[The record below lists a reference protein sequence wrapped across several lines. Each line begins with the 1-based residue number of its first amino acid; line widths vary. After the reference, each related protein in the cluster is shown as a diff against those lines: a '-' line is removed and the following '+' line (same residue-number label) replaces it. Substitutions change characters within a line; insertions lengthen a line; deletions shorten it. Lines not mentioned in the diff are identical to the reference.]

1 MPCIFKNLSAGR
13 RRLSKITQ
21 LISMFMKGNLFWQKN
36 FIGGEWL
43 DKKEKI
49 SVFNPANHNLIGTVP
64 SCDGEDVKNVITVAK
79 NAFDKWKKL
88 AGKERAKILKN
99 WYELILKNQ
108 EDLAKILTTEQGK
121 PLAEARGEI
130 IYGANFVEWFAEEA
144 KRNYGDTIPA
154 PKQNQKIITQLEP
167 VGVVAA
173 ITPWNFP
180 SAMIT
185 RKAAAAMAAGC
196 AVILKPSELT
206 PFSALALAALAKE
219 AGVPDGVFNVINGD
233 PQIIGAEFCRNEL
246 VRKISFTGST
256 RVGKLLNEQCAKDL
270 KRVSLELGGSAPF
283 IVFADAD
290 LDKAI
295 NGLMRAKYRNGGQAC
310 TCVNRIFVEEKIHD
324 EFVKK
329 LLLEIKKL
337 KIGNGLEGMPNMGP
351 MISVAA
357 VKKVERLVE
366 DAIKNGAKCEIG
378 GKIIENL
385 GSQFF
390 APTLLTEVSSDMQI
404 AREEIF
410 GAVAAI
416 QKFTTEEE
424 VIKKSNDTDY
434 GLGSYLYTSDNAR
447 IWRICDALEFGMVAV
462 NDCSFATEVAPFGG
476 IKNSGFGREG
486 SRLGILEFSQVKT
499 LHWSF

>member
-1 MPCIFKNLSAGR
+1 MHIYKNLNGR
-13 RRLSKITQ
+13 RRGLSKVSQ
-21 LISMFMKGNLFWQKN
+21 LISIFMKTPLFREKN

-49 SVFNPANHNLIGTVP
+49 SVFNPANQSLIGKVP
-64 SCDGEDVKNVITVAK
+64 SCDAKDVKNAITVAK
-79 NAFDKWKKL
+79 NAFEKWKKL

-108 EDLAKILTTEQGK
+108 EELAEILTTEQGK

-144 KRNYGDTIPA
+144 KRNCGEMIPA

-196 AVILKPSELT
+196 VVILKPSELT
-206 PFSALALAALAKE
+206 PFSALALAVLAKE
-219 AGVPDGVFNVINGD
+219 AGVPNGVFNVINGD
-233 PQIIGAEFCRNEL
+233 AQTIGEEFCRNKL

-256 RVGKLLNEQCAKDL
+256 RVGKLLNQQCAEDL

-295 NGLMRAKYRNGGQAC
+295 TGLMHAKYRNGGQAC
-310 TCVNRIFVEEKIHD
+310 TCVNRIFVEDKIHD
-324 EFVKK
+324 EFVEK
-329 LLLEIKKL
+329 LLAEVRKL
-337 KIGNGLEGMPNMGP
+337 KVGDGFEGSPNMGP
-351 MISVAA
+351 MISDAA
-357 VKKVERLVE
+357 VKKVERLVA

-378 GKIIENL
+378 GKVIKNL
-385 GSQFF
+385 GDQFF
-390 APTLLTEVSSDMQI
+390 APTVLTAVSHEMQI

-424 VIKKSNDTDY
+424 VIQKSNDTDY

-447 IWRICDALEFGMVAV
+447 IWRICDALEFGMVAI

-486 SRLGILEFSQVKT
+486 SHLGILEFSQVKT
-499 LHWSF
+499 LHISF